1 MLELFTTTLAV
12 QFPLL
17 LGIMNLWHAVPLVV
31 SISLVWSATRHEL
44 MPAILRHAVRFAV
57 WVLAFMGLF
66 MVLLSVMQRLAEH

>member
-1 MLELFTTTLAV
+1 MLSMLTTLLSI
-12 QFPLL
+12 PYSLP

-31 SISLVWSATRHEL
+31 SVSLVWSATRHEL

-66 MVLLSVMQRLAEH
+66 MVLLAVMQHFAG